1 MNQQTLREENNIA
14 MCLHD
19 TEWTEINW
27 ILTAV
32 VNVVPNLQVPGQQ
45 SKYKLLIKELAAW
58 I

>member
-1 MNQQTLREENNIA
+1 MSLQ
-14 MCLHD
+14 D
-19 TEWTEINW
+19 TEWTEFNW